1 MKNQAVRLVA
11 VAILLAAI
19 SFSSCKHS
27 TEQKEKKRFRLSA
40 ADKQLSNWYWQKAYP
55 DPSNLSGKYQA
66 AWEQYQELKKNSPLK
81 NNLALRTT
89 SAANWTAIGPKVFG
103 GRMLSI
109 AINRLTA
116 TSGNNTI
123 FAGSASGGIWRSYTN
138 GVGATAWHPVAT
150 GFPVLGVASIV
161 YHPTDTSTLFAGTGE
176 VYRYQ
181 TLTNGA
187 NSTGQVGNI
196 GRNVWKARGTYGI
209 GILKTTN
216 AGATWTN
223 VLPKLSSDLFAV
235 QRIRFDPTN
244 SNTIFACATDG
255 LYRST
260 DGGNNWTRIWTQDYV
275 SDVVINPLNNQQII
289 VAAGNVDNTNKGLW
303 RSTNGGTSFT
313 KITTTVP
320 TSYATFKGYI
330 TLASTTI
337 STTTTVFAAF
347 GNGDTNGDG
356 SFTEN
361 EVFRSTDFGANWTVI
376 SNSNHAAFQAWFA
389 HCMAIYPGVNNK
401 LFIAGVDRYVLTY
414 TGTTTLT
421 GTRTGVG
428 NAGATMNSYLTPG
441 AQEGSTSYVHDDVH
455 DIQFVPGSTTT
466 AYFATDGGIFRT
478 TNANAA
484 TITNI
489 TFSTCN
495 GGLQVQQF
503 YPTVGQSQ
511 TNANLIIG
519 GLQDNNVIRFNG
531 TGWARIIGGD
541 GGPVMFKPGDET
553 LVLGSRDTR
562 AVYQSTNSGASFGG
576 AILAY
581 LGTVPVGNDDRTSFM
596 SPIAV
601 SPANPNRWY
610 VGSDNLH
617 VSTLTGTTFSTFT
630 NNNASGIPL
639 TNYIE
644 ARNKTALAMGISST
658 NANKLYIS
666 VSPFAQNV
674 TTSTEAVYY
683 NPPANIR
690 KTTDGGSLFTTATG
704 TLPDRL
710 YTDIAVS
717 PTNDDSVFVTLGG
730 FGTTHIYVT
739 GDGGT
744 TWTPRGSGLPDVPFN
759 TILIDPQNPQILYAG
774 CDFGVYVSPD
784 RGANWYDY
792 NDGLWDATYVI
803 DLVTAPGNKIRAFT
817 HGKGIFETDRWDGFV
832 VTLPVTLNSFKGENK
847 GSYNELSWKVEQE
860 ISMDRYELQRS
871 TDGLN
876 FSAVA
881 TIASR
886 NNWQPSSYS
895 YKDNIAQLSSLQF
908 FYRLKMINQDGSF
921 KYSDIVL
928 LKLRKSFQVKVLG
941 NPFRSEVNLRYQ
953 VQQTGNLQLAVY
965 DQQGKLMKRETV
977 LARSG
982 EGVHTIP
989 GLAYLP
995 AGMYL
1000 LQVQSGPEKT
1010 TLQIMK
1016 Q

>member
-1 MKNQAVRLVA
+1 MKNQAVRLVFAAA
-11 VAILLAAI
+11 VLAAFL
-19 SFSSCKHS
+19 FSACQHS
-27 TEQKEKKRFRLSA
+27 SEPKEKKRFRLSA

-55 DPSNLSGKYQA
+55 DPSNLSGKYLA
-66 AWEQYQELKKNSPLK
+66 AWEQFQELKKNSPF
-81 NNLALRTT
+81 NNQLAMRTT
-89 SAANWTAIGPKVFG
+89 STANWTAIGPKVFG
-103 GRMLSI
+103 GRMLSL
-109 AINRLTA
+109 AINRLA
-116 TSGNNTI
+116 AASGNNTI
-123 FAGSASGGIWRSYTN
+123 FAGSASGGIWRSYTS
-138 GVGATAWHPVAT
+138 GVGATAWHPVET

-181 TLTNGA
+181 TLTNG
-187 NSTGQVGNI
+187 STSTSQVGNI

-209 GILKTTN
+209 GILRSTN

-235 QRIRFDPTN
+235 QKIRFDPTN

-260 DGGNNWTRIWTQDYV
+260 DGGTNWTRIWTQDYV

-303 RSTNGGTSFT
+303 RSTNGGTSFA

-356 SFTEN
+356 NFTEN
-361 EVFRSTDFGANWTVI
+361 EVFRSTDFGANWSAIT
-376 SNSNHAAFQAWFA
+376 NSNHAAFQAWFA
-389 HCMAIYPGVNNK
+389 HCMVIHPGVSNK
-401 LFIAGVDRYVLTY
+401 LFIAGVDKYVLTIS
-414 TGTTTLT
+414 GTT

-428 NAGATMNSYLTPG
+428 NTGATMTTYLSPG
-441 AQEGSTSYVHDDVH
+441 DQEGPNTYVHDDVH
-455 DIQFVPGSTTT
+455 DIQFVPGSITT
-466 AYFATDGGIFRT
+466 AYFATDGGVFRT
-478 TNANAA
+478 TNANASPVSGVRFA
-484 TITNI
+484 
-489 TFSTCN
+489 TCN

-503 YPTVGQSQ
+503 YPTVAQSQ
-511 TNANLIIG
+511 TNANLIMG
-519 GLQDNNVIRFNG
+519 GLQDNNVVRFNG

-541 GGPVMFKPGDET
+541 GGPMMFKPGDET

-562 AVYQSTNSGASFGG
+562 AVFQSTNSGASFPTQL
-576 AILAY
+576 LAY

-601 SPANPNRWY
+601 SAANPNRWY

-644 ARNKTALAMGISST
+644 ARNKTALAMGISNT

-690 KTTDGGSLFTTATG
+690 RTTNGGTSFSTVTG

-710 YTDIAVS
+710 YTDFAVS
-717 PTNDDSVFVTLGG
+717 STNDDSVFVTLGG
-730 FGTTHIYVT
+730 FGTTHVYVT
-739 GDGGT
+739 GDGGA
-744 TWTPRGSGLPDVPFN
+744 TWSPRGSGLPDVPFN
-759 TILIDPQNPQILYAG
+759 TILIDPVNPQILYAG

-792 NDGLWDATYVI
+792 NNGLWDATYVI

-817 HGKGIFETDRWDGFV
+817 HGKGIFEADRWDGII
-832 VTLPVTLNSFKGENK
+832 TLPVTLRSFKGENK
-847 GSYNELSWKVEQE
+847 NSYNELNWSVEQE
-860 ISMDRYELQRS
+860 INMDRYELQRS
-871 TDGLN
+871 TDGQN
-876 FSAVA
+876 FSVVY
-881 TIASR
+881 SVPSK
-886 NNWQPSSYS
+886 NNWNPGSYG
-895 YKDNIAQLSSLQF
+895 YKDNISQLNQLQF
-908 FYRLKMINQDGSF
+908 YYRLKMVNQDGTYKF
-921 KYSDIVL
+921 SDIVV
-928 LKLRKSFQVKVLG
+928 LKSKKSFQVKVMG

-953 VQQTGNLQLAVY
+953 VQQTSSLQLALF
-965 DQQGKLMKRETV
+965 DPQGKLMRKETV
-977 LARSG
+977 LARAG
-982 EGVHTIP
+982 EGVHTMQGMMQLPP
-989 GLAYLP
+989 GV
-995 AGMYL
+995 YL
-1000 LQVQSGPEKT
+1000 LQVQAGADKIT
-1010 TLQIMK
+1010 MQLIK